1 VQNIIAINKIE
12 HALVVSIQVDLTL
25 KLLNSFRSELL
36 EKVRNNVVRGV
47 LLDMSGVKTF
57 GRNEMTEL
65 VDIAHMVNVMGKKC
79 IFVGLRPGV
88 VMGLLDIE
96 FNVEEIDSAANL
108 ERGLQ
113 RLLD

>member
-1 VQNIIAINKIE
+1 MQSIIAINKIE

-57 GRNEMTEL
+57 GRNEMSEL
-65 VDIAHMVNVMGKKC
+65 VNIAHMVNVMGKKC

>member
-1 VQNIIAINKIE
+1 MQNIIAINKIE

>member
-1 VQNIIAINKIE
+1 MQSVIAINKIE

-25 KLLNSFRSELL
+25 NLLNSFRSELL
-36 EKVRNNVVRGV
+36 GKVRNNVVKGV

-57 GRNEMTEL
+57 GREEMTEL
-65 VDIAHMVNVMGKKC
+65 VNIAHMVNVMGKKC

-96 FNVEEIDSAANL
+96 FNVEEINSEANL

>member
-1 VQNIIAINKIE
+1 MQSIIAINKIE

-57 GRNEMTEL
+57 GRNEMSEL
-65 VDIAHMVNVMGKKC
+65 VNTAHMVNVMGKKC